1 MPLTG
6 IAATLSMSKKKPF
19 PIAYGRGELPLR
31 IDPELA
37 RALRPVSRPALLNAQ
52 GRFQEACRHPVETPP
67 LRGVVGP
74 GDRVVIV
81 TSDKTRPVPNR
92 LLIPWI
98 LEEIPVPDDKVTVL
112 LGNGSHGANS
122 PDEIT
127 EMFGE
132 AVAERVEIRNHD
144 AFDPSQNRNVGKTG
158 DGTEV
163 WMDRVYLEAD
173 RRIVVGFIEPHFFA
187 GFSGGGKGVV
197 PGVAGIDTILSLHRA
212 DLIAH
217 PKSTWGELEGNPI
230 QNEIADAVSLAPPD
244 FMVNVTLNSEKEI
257 TEFFVGDYQAAH
269 RQGCSSVKASA
280 MVPVSEPV
288 PIVVTSNGGY
298 PLDLNLYQ
306 TVKGISAADRIVEKG
321 GTILVASECSDGVP
335 DHGNF
340 AELMRSGTSPKEV
353 LQWVHA
359 QDRPVQ
365 DQWQAQILAGILER
379 VEVILYSGLAP
390 GEVEGCKLGSTD
402 DLEAC
407 LDSRLARAA
416 NPSVAVLPYGP
427 LTIPY
432 LEGK

>member
-1 MPLTG
+1 MHLSG
-6 IAATLSMSKKKPF
+6 IAVTLSMSNKKPF
-19 PIAYGRGELPLR
+19 PVAYGRGEIPLQ
-31 IDPELA
+31 IDPALA
-37 RALRPVSRPALLNAQ
+37 RAFRPVSRPALQNAQ
-52 GRFQEACRHPVETPP
+52 GRFREACQNPIDSPP
-67 LRGVVGP
+67 LREVVGP
-74 GDRVVIV
+74 DDRVVIV

-98 LEEIPVPDDKVTVL
+98 LEEIPVPDEQVSVL
-112 LGNGSHGANS
+112 IGNGSHGANT
-122 PDEIT
+122 PDEIA

-132 AVAERVEIRNHD
+132 AVAKRVDIRNHD
-144 AFDPSQNRNVGKTG
+144 AFDALRNQCVGKIG

-163 WMDRVYLEAD
+163 WVDRVYLEAD
-173 RRIVVGFIEPHFFA
+173 KRIVVGFIEPHFFA
-187 GFSGGGKGVV
+187 GFSGGAKGIV

-230 QNEIADAVSLAPPD
+230 QREIAEAVALVPPD

-257 TEFFVGDYQAAH
+257 TEFFVGDYQEAH
-269 RQGCSSVKASA
+269 RQGCASVKASA
-280 MVPVSEPV
+280 MVPVSERV

-306 TVKGISAADRIVEKG
+306 TVKGISAAARIAEEG

-340 AELMRSGTSPKEV
+340 AALMQKGTSPKEV
-353 LQWVHA
+353 LRWIHA
-359 QDRPVQ
+359 QDRTVQ

-379 VEVILYSGLAP
+379 VEVILYSGLP
-390 GEVEGCKLGSTD
+390 HEEVEGCKLGSTD

-407 LDSRLARAA
+407 LDSRLAHAA

-432 LEGK
+432 LEEN